1 MIRVSLFA
9 SLREVAGTSEIALP
23 TAKALTAREVFDTL
37 VSERPTLERLRPV
50 TLVAVDDEFASWDT
64 VVSPDGEVAFFP
76 PVSGGAAWS
85 A

>member
-9 SLREVAGTSEIALP
+9 SLREAAGTSEIELP
-23 TAKALTAREVFDTL
+23 AVEAMTAREVFEAL
-37 VSERPTLERLRPV
+37 VSERPALEPLRSI
-50 TLVAVDDEFASWDT
+50 TLVAVDDEFADWGT

-76 PVSGGAAWS
+76 PVSGGASWS